1 MPTESRVCDKPNS
14 HVHTCTHSW
23 GCSQPRENQEGRGS
37 PEARMGGAAGTWTG
51 QQGWRRRGAETSGAT
66 QPAPPSGLPFDAAHR
81 ERGRYSSADRNE
93 RGHWGVK
100 RVGARRAKVVQC
112 PSVRAVRPHRE
123 PHRMLWPSTKCVLLL
138 SQAGSRAR
146 KVRGLPTGDRE
157 AGELLRG
164 RGAGPR
170 KRGRFWTEQVGLS
183 GDLDGTTEVAGGR
196 DPGPG
201 YRKRKKGT
209 QGRPSPFSQMQ
220 TMWQELWQAAAAVN

>member
-1 MPTESRVCDKPNS
+1 MELEEQKWSS
-14 HVHTCTHSW
+14 VHLSEPCARTGNRT
-23 GCSQPRENQEGRGS
+23 GCSGHPRS
-37 PEARMGGAAGTWTG
+37 VC
-51 QQGWRRRGAETSGAT
+51 
-66 QPAPPSGLPFDAAHR
+66 
-81 ERGRYSSADRNE
+81 SS
-93 RGHWGVK
+93 
-100 RVGARRAKVVQC
+100 
-112 PSVRAVRPHRE
+112 
-123 PHRMLWPSTKCVLLL
+123 L

-201 YRKRKKGT
+201 YRKREKGT